1 MNDTAR
7 PIAEL
12 LDVTHRYDDGP
23 DVLAGLDLQI
33 APGETLAIVGPSGC
47 GKSTLLNMLGALD
60 VPTAG
65 QVRIDGQDLAGLNEK
80 QRARLRREK
89 IGFVFQQH
97 HLLPQCSVW
106 ENVLIPALPTGRT
119 DAAHERANHLLG
131 RVGLGEKHAARP
143 GELSG
148 GQRQRVAVVR
158 ALINQPVLL
167 LADEPTGSLDRQ
179 TADALVELLGELNRE
194 EKVTLLVVTHA
205 GHLAAHMNRKLE
217 LRDGKLCETGN
228 RQ

>member
-1 MNDTAR
+1 MNDTA

-12 LDVTHRYDDGP
+12 IDVTHRYAEGQA
-23 DVLAGLDLQI
+23 VLADLNLRI
-33 APGETLAIVGPSGC
+33 DAGEAMAIVGPSGC
-47 GKSTLLNMLGALD
+47 GKSTLLNMIGALD

-65 QVRIDGQDLAGLNEK
+65 QVRIDGQDLTDLDDS

-106 ENVLIPALPTGRT
+106 ENVLVPALPTGRT
-119 DAAHERANHLLG
+119 DEARDRASLLLD
-131 RVGLGEKHAARP
+131 RVGLGEKHAALP

-158 ALINQPVLL
+158 ALINEPTLL
-167 LADEPTGSLDRQ
+167 LADEPTGSLDRH
-179 TADALVELLGELNRE
+179 TADKLAELLGELNRE
-194 EKVTLLVVTHA
+194 EHVTLLVVTHA
-205 GHLAAHMNRKLE
+205 THLAEHMNRQLE
-217 LRDGKLCETGN
+217 LRDGQLHEATRKP
-228 RQ
+228 